1 MSTRKSRAERDGQ
14 RGEGWATW
22 YLRAKGWRILQRQ
35 VRVGQGRG
43 VGEVDIIARR
53 GRVLAFV
60 EVKWRREVKA
70 LDQAI
75 DERRLRRAARVAQ
88 ALAPRLARG
97 DDDVRIDVILLA
109 PWHWPRHITHVWQ
122 P

>member
-1 MSTRKSRAERDGQ
+1 MSKARAERDGR
-14 RGEGWATW
+14 RGERLAAL
-22 YLRAKGWRILQRQ
+22 YLMAKGWRIVRRQ

-43 VGEVDIIARR
+43 LGEVDIIARR

-60 EVKWRREVKA
+60 EVKWRRDVGA
-70 LDQAI
+70 LDHAI
-75 DERRLRRAARVAQ
+75 DERRLHRAARVAQ
-88 ALAPRLARG
+88 ALAPRLAG
-97 DDDVRIDVILLA
+97 PHDDVRIDVILLA